1 MIDGRGLKM
10 TSMPETYITDEM
22 RAYIGTETPP
32 LASPPIS
39 QSEIR
44 RFAMAAYWPEV
55 PPRRFWDVEY
65 AKNTRWGGIVAPA
78 EYNPF
83 AWMVGRAHIGP
94 QPDRVDG
101 AQEEVESK
109 RQLRPPGA
117 PERYLFGGT
126 TAAHSFPM
134 RIGDVITSVVTMAE
148 LYERT
153 GRLGLMLFYVLEERW
168 TNQNGDLVQ
177 TIRSDNILY

>member
-1 MIDGRGLKM
+1 M
-10 TSMPETYITDEM
+10 TNTPETYITDEM
-22 RAYIGTETPP
+22 RAYIGTQTPP
-32 LASPPIS
+32 LVSPPIS
-39 QSEIR
+39 QAEIR

-55 PPRRFWDVEY
+55 PPRRFWDEEY
-65 AKNTRWGGIVAPA
+65 AQKTRWDGIVAPR

-83 AWMVGRAHIGP
+83 AWMVGRANIGP
-94 QPDRVDG
+94 QPERVD
-101 AQEEVESK
+101 AEQEDEESQ
-109 RQLRPPGA
+109 RELRPPGA

-126 TAAHSFPM
+126 TAEHFAPM
-134 RIGDVITSVVTMAE
+134 RIGDVITSVESLVD

-168 TNQNGDLVQ
+168 TNQRGELVQ